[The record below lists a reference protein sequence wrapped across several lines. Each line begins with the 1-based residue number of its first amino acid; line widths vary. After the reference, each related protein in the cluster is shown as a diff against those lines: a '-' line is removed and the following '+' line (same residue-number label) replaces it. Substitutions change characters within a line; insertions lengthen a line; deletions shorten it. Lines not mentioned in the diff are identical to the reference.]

1 MTPGPA
7 RISIE
12 DRGDHLLVTL
22 DDAARRNA
30 LSPSMHP
37 VLRDALD
44 RAAAEDRLGAVVLT
58 GAGSYF
64 CAGGDLNALAQRAE
78 LSRDERRALIDELH
92 TTIRAIRA
100 CPRPVIAAVEGG
112 AAGAGLSIAL
122 ACDLLVAAENAT
134 FAAAYVRVGLV
145 PDGGLTAS
153 LARRVPASF
162 AARMCLTGDPVT
174 APVLAGLG
182 VVTDLCP
189 PGQAVVRAAELAAR
203 LAQGPAQA
211 QAAIKRLLAEAGRN
225 DFDDQLDH
233 ERDAMADALARPEA
247 AAGLKARLGRTVP
260 EFGRGGSDRNTGIQK
275 KETDR

>member
-1 MTPGPA
+1 MTETTA
-7 RISIE
+7 RILVE

-22 DDAARRNA
+22 NNPARRNA
-30 LSPSMHP
+30 LDPAMHP
-37 VLRDALD
+37 ILRNALD
-44 RAAAEDRLGAVVLT
+44 QAAAEDRLGAVVLT
-58 GAGSYF
+58 GAGGYF
-64 CAGGDLNALAQRAE
+64 CAGGDLNALAQRAALTRE
-78 LSRDERRALIDELH
+78 ERRARIEDLH

-122 ACDLLVAAENAT
+122 ACDLLVAAEDAS

-153 LARRVPASF
+153 LARRVPASL

-174 APVLAGLG
+174 APALAAMG

-189 PGQAVVRAAELAAR
+189 PRQAVARAADLAAR
-203 LAQGPAQA
+203 LAQGPAGA
-211 QAAIKRLLAEAGRN
+211 QAAIKRLLADAGQTG
-225 DFDDQLDH
+225 FDDQLDR
-233 ERDAMADALARPEA
+233 ERDAMADALASPEA
-247 AAGLKARLGRTVP
+247 AAGLRARLDRRGP
-260 EFGRGGSDRNTGIQK
+260 DFGRGLPRK